1 MHSVT
6 SSLVSVSNNQSDSL
20 KLPCYCCRWLLFGRA
35 GFSADVTAG
44 QLGHGTDEFG
54 FRMLQDASGCFVDAL
69 LFNRGDV
76 TTGDQW
82 RACLLDGAP
91 PTRKGSR
98 GPGGLECPQAK
109 PAAYGEK
116 QATA

>member
-6 SSLVSVSNNQSDSL
+6 SSLVGVSNNQSDSL

-54 FRMLQDASGCFVDAL
+54 FRMLQDAL
-69 LFNRGDV
+69 LMPYSLVRV
-76 TTGDQW
+76 TSRRVTNGG
-82 RACLLDGAP
+82 RA
-91 PTRKGSR
+91 
-98 GPGGLECPQAK
+98 
-109 PAAYGEK
+109 Y
-116 QATA
+116 